1 MYHSATSLYWTTVS
15 SQQPKT
21 SYQLYQPTKPALPTK
36 NQLYQKPALPTNQ
49 TSFKQPTSQTAW
61 LKVTPHCNHCTI
73 GQPCEWLG
81 AKLYVVSICAPDG
94 FLEAFF
100 KDIPSQVGI
109 LVCVCDMM

>member
-1 MYHSATSLYWTTVS
+1 MYHWTTVCIIHS
-15 SQQPKT
+15 
-21 SYQLYQPTKPALPTK
+21 L
-36 NQLYQKPALPTNQ
+36 
-49 TSFKQPTSQTAW
+49 
-61 LKVTPHCNHCTI
+61 CII